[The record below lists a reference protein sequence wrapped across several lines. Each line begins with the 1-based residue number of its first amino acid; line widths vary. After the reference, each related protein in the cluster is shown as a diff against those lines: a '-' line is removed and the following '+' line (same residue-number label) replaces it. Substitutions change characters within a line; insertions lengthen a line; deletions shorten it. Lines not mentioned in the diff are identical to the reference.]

1 MGRAHEV
8 RKVAMAKTAAKKA
21 KLYSR
26 YGKEIYLAAKAG
38 GPEPDG
44 NLALRRL
51 IEKAKKE
58 QVPADVIKR
67 AIDKVKS
74 GVTENY
80 EEKVFEGYANGGA
93 TLIVKCLTDNINRT
107 ISSVRPAFT
116 KSKAKLGNEGSV
128 SYLYDVI
135 SVVAFKG
142 LDEETVLD
150 ALVMAEVDAQDIVSE
165 EDGTIKIIGE
175 PTDLY
180 KIKEAIE
187 GIKSDIEFE
196 IDEIQ
201 TLPQDTVELEGEDME
216 LFEHYKPD
224 VVLYDVLG
232 DVVCGGFAAPI
243 REGYADKV
251 LIVTSGEKM
260 ALYAANNI
268 SSAVRNFEDRSYAR
282 VFGIVLNHRN
292 VENETEKVQAF
303 SEKIGVPIVGE
314 VPRSDEIIHWEEQ
327 GKTVIEGDPTS
338 RISKCFF
345 DLAALLWKEEEGA

>member
-8 RKVAMAKTAAKKA
+8 RKVAMAKTAAAKA

-38 GPEPDG
+38 GTDQDG
-44 NLALRRL
+44 NLALRR
-51 IEKAKKE
+51 IIAKAKKE

-67 AIDKVKS
+67 AVDKVKS
-74 GVTENY
+74 GATEDY
-80 EEKVFEGYANGGA
+80 QEKTFEGYGPSGS
-93 TLIVKCLTDNINRT
+93 TVIVKCLTDNINRT

-216 LFEHYKPD
+216 LFERLMNNLNDCDD
-224 VVLYDVLG
+224 VDQIYHNVANYD
-232 DVVCGGFAAPI
+232 
-243 REGYADKV
+243 EG
-251 LIVTSGEKM
+251 E
-260 ALYAANNI
+260 
-268 SSAVRNFEDRSYAR
+268 
-282 VFGIVLNHRN
+282 
-292 VENETEKVQAF
+292 
-303 SEKIGVPIVGE
+303 
-314 VPRSDEIIHWEEQ
+314 
-327 GKTVIEGDPTS
+327 
-338 RISKCFF
+338 
-345 DLAALLWKEEEGA
+345 

>member
-26 YGKEIYLAAKAG
+26 YGKEIYLIAKAG

-44 NLALRRL
+44 NLALRKI

-74 GVTENY
+74 GATENY

-93 TLIVKCLTDNINRT
+93 TVIVKCLTDNINRT
-107 ISSVRPAFT
+107 ISQVRPAFT

-142 LDEETVLD
+142 LDEEAVLD
-150 ALVMAEVDAQDIVSE
+150 ALVMAEIDAQDIISE
-165 EDGTIKIIGE
+165 EDGTIKIVGE
-175 PTDLY
+175 PTDLN
-180 KIKEAIE
+180 KIKDAIE
-187 GIKSDIEFE
+187 GIKPDVDFD

-216 LFEHYKPD
+216 LFERLMNNLNDCDD
-224 VVLYDVLG
+224 VDQVFHNVANYD
-232 DVVCGGFAAPI
+232 
-243 REGYADKV
+243 EG
-251 LIVTSGEKM
+251 E
-260 ALYAANNI
+260 
-268 SSAVRNFEDRSYAR
+268 
-282 VFGIVLNHRN
+282 
-292 VENETEKVQAF
+292 
-303 SEKIGVPIVGE
+303 
-314 VPRSDEIIHWEEQ
+314 
-327 GKTVIEGDPTS
+327 
-338 RISKCFF
+338 
-345 DLAALLWKEEEGA
+345 

>member
-74 GVTENY
+74 GVTENH

-165 EDGTIKIIGE
+165 EDGTIKI
-175 PTDLY
+175 
-180 KIKEAIE
+180 
-187 GIKSDIEFE
+187 
-196 IDEIQ
+196 Q

-216 LFEHYKPD
+216 LFERLMNNLNDCDD
-224 VVLYDVLG
+224 VDQIYHNVANYD
-232 DVVCGGFAAPI
+232 
-243 REGYADKV
+243 EG
-251 LIVTSGEKM
+251 E
-260 ALYAANNI
+260 
-268 SSAVRNFEDRSYAR
+268 
-282 VFGIVLNHRN
+282 
-292 VENETEKVQAF
+292 
-303 SEKIGVPIVGE
+303 
-314 VPRSDEIIHWEEQ
+314 
-327 GKTVIEGDPTS
+327 
-338 RISKCFF
+338 
-345 DLAALLWKEEEGA
+345 

>member
-67 AIDKVKS
+67 AIDKVKK
-74 GVTENY
+74 GVYENF
-80 EEKVFEGYANGGA
+80 EKKVFEGFANGGA

-216 LFEHYKPD
+216 LFERLMNNLNDCDD
-224 VVLYDVLG
+224 VDQIYHNVANYD
-232 DVVCGGFAAPI
+232 
-243 REGYADKV
+243 EG
-251 LIVTSGEKM
+251 E
-260 ALYAANNI
+260 
-268 SSAVRNFEDRSYAR
+268 
-282 VFGIVLNHRN
+282 
-292 VENETEKVQAF
+292 
-303 SEKIGVPIVGE
+303 
-314 VPRSDEIIHWEEQ
+314 
-327 GKTVIEGDPTS
+327 
-338 RISKCFF
+338 
-345 DLAALLWKEEEGA
+345 

>member
-93 TLIVKCLTDNINRT
+93 TFLIVKCLTDNINRT

-216 LFEHYKPD
+216 LFERLMNNLNDCDD
-224 VVLYDVLG
+224 VDQIYHNVANYD
-232 DVVCGGFAAPI
+232 
-243 REGYADKV
+243 EG
-251 LIVTSGEKM
+251 E
-260 ALYAANNI
+260 
-268 SSAVRNFEDRSYAR
+268 
-282 VFGIVLNHRN
+282 
-292 VENETEKVQAF
+292 
-303 SEKIGVPIVGE
+303 
-314 VPRSDEIIHWEEQ
+314 
-327 GKTVIEGDPTS
+327 
-338 RISKCFF
+338 
-345 DLAALLWKEEEGA
+345 

>member
-1 MGRAHEV
+1 M
-8 RKVAMAKTAAKKA
+8 KK
-21 KLYSR
+21 
-26 YGKEIYLAAKAG
+26 
-38 GPEPDG
+38 
-44 NLALRRL
+44 
-51 IEKAKKE
+51 
-58 QVPADVIKR
+58 
-67 AIDKVKS
+67 
-74 GVTENY
+74 
-80 EEKVFEGYANGGA
+80 KVFEGYANGGA

-216 LFEHYKPD
+216 LFERLMNNLNDCDD
-224 VVLYDVLG
+224 VDQIYHNVANYD
-232 DVVCGGFAAPI
+232 
-243 REGYADKV
+243 EG
-251 LIVTSGEKM
+251 E
-260 ALYAANNI
+260 
-268 SSAVRNFEDRSYAR
+268 
-282 VFGIVLNHRN
+282 
-292 VENETEKVQAF
+292 
-303 SEKIGVPIVGE
+303 
-314 VPRSDEIIHWEEQ
+314 
-327 GKTVIEGDPTS
+327 
-338 RISKCFF
+338 
-345 DLAALLWKEEEGA
+345 

>member
-38 GPEPDG
+38 GPEPDA

-51 IEKAKKE
+51 VEKAKKE

-142 LDEETVLD
+142 LDEEAVLD
-150 ALVMAEVDAQDIVSE
+150 ALVMAEVDVQDIVSE
-165 EDGTIKIIGE
+165 DDGTIKIIGE

-180 KIKEAIE
+180 RIKEAIE
-187 GIKSDIEFE
+187 AIKTDIEFE

-201 TLPQDTVELEGEDME
+201 TLPQETVELEGEDME
-216 LFEHYKPD
+216 LFERLMNNLDDCDD
-224 VVLYDVLG
+224 VDQIYHNVANYD
-232 DVVCGGFAAPI
+232 
-243 REGYADKV
+243 EG
-251 LIVTSGEKM
+251 E
-260 ALYAANNI
+260 
-268 SSAVRNFEDRSYAR
+268 
-282 VFGIVLNHRN
+282 
-292 VENETEKVQAF
+292 
-303 SEKIGVPIVGE
+303 
-314 VPRSDEIIHWEEQ
+314 
-327 GKTVIEGDPTS
+327 
-338 RISKCFF
+338 
-345 DLAALLWKEEEGA
+345 

>member
-26 YGKEIYLAAKAG
+26 FGKEIYLAAKAG
-38 GPEPDG
+38 GPEPDA

-51 IEKAKKE
+51 VDKAKKE

-107 ISSVRPAFT
+107 ISQVRPAFT

-135 SVVAFKG
+135 SVVVFKG
-142 LDEETVLD
+142 LDEEAVLD
-150 ALVMAEVDAQDIVSE
+150 ALVMAEVDVQDIISE
-165 EDGTIKIIGE
+165 ADGTIKILGE

-187 GIKSDIEFE
+187 GVKADIEFE

-201 TLPQDTVELEGEDME
+201 TLPQATVELVGEDMD
-216 LFEHYKPD
+216 LFERLMSNLDNCDD
-224 VVLYDVLG
+224 VDQIFHNVANYD
-232 DVVCGGFAAPI
+232 
-243 REGYADKV
+243 EG
-251 LIVTSGEKM
+251 E
-260 ALYAANNI
+260 
-268 SSAVRNFEDRSYAR
+268 
-282 VFGIVLNHRN
+282 
-292 VENETEKVQAF
+292 
-303 SEKIGVPIVGE
+303 
-314 VPRSDEIIHWEEQ
+314 
-327 GKTVIEGDPTS
+327 
-338 RISKCFF
+338 
-345 DLAALLWKEEEGA
+345 

>member
-8 RKVAMAKTAAKKA
+8 RKVAMAKTAAKKT

-51 IEKAKKE
+51 IDKAQKE
-58 QVPADVIKR
+58 QVPADGIKR

-74 GVTENY
+74 GVTEEY

-93 TLIVKCLTDNINRT
+93 TIIVKCLTDNINRT
-107 ISSVRPAFT
+107 ISQVRPAFT

-135 SVVAFKG
+135 SVVSFKG
-142 LDEETVLD
+142 LDEEAVLD
-150 ALVMAEVDAQDIVSE
+150 ALVMAEIDARDIISE
-165 EDGTIKIIGE
+165 EDGSIKIIGE
-175 PTDLY
+175 PTDFN

-187 GIKSDIEFE
+187 GIKADVDFD

-216 LFEHYKPD
+216 LFERLMNNLNDCDD
-224 VVLYDVLG
+224 VDQIYHNVANYD
-232 DVVCGGFAAPI
+232 
-243 REGYADKV
+243 EG
-251 LIVTSGEKM
+251 E
-260 ALYAANNI
+260 
-268 SSAVRNFEDRSYAR
+268 
-282 VFGIVLNHRN
+282 
-292 VENETEKVQAF
+292 
-303 SEKIGVPIVGE
+303 
-314 VPRSDEIIHWEEQ
+314 
-327 GKTVIEGDPTS
+327 
-338 RISKCFF
+338 
-345 DLAALLWKEEEGA
+345 

>member
-26 YGKEIYLAAKAG
+26 YGKEIYLVAKAG
-38 GPEPDG
+38 GPELDG

-51 IEKAKKE
+51 VEKAKKE

-107 ISSVRPAFT
+107 ISEVRPAFT

-150 ALVMAEVDAQDIVSE
+150 ALVMAEIDAKDIISE
-165 EDGTIKIIGE
+165 DDGTIKIIGE
-175 PTDLY
+175 PTDLN
-180 KIKEAIE
+180 KIKEAIY
-187 GIKSDIEFE
+187 GVNADIEFD

-201 TLPQDTVELEGEDME
+201 TLPQDTVELSGEDME
-216 LFEHYKPD
+216 LFERLMNNLNDCDD
-224 VVLYDVLG
+224 VDQIYHNVANYD
-232 DVVCGGFAAPI
+232 
-243 REGYADKV
+243 EG
-251 LIVTSGEKM
+251 E
-260 ALYAANNI
+260 
-268 SSAVRNFEDRSYAR
+268 
-282 VFGIVLNHRN
+282 
-292 VENETEKVQAF
+292 
-303 SEKIGVPIVGE
+303 
-314 VPRSDEIIHWEEQ
+314 
-327 GKTVIEGDPTS
+327 
-338 RISKCFF
+338 
-345 DLAALLWKEEEGA
+345 

>member
-8 RKVAMAKTAAKKA
+8 RKVAMAKTAAKKT

-67 AIDKVKS
+67 AVDKVKS

-93 TLIVKCLTDNINRT
+93 TIIVKCLTDNINRT

-150 ALVMAEVDAQDIVSE
+150 ALVMAEVDVQDIVSE
-165 EDGTIKIIGE
+165 EDGTIKIVGE

-187 GIKSDIEFE
+187 GVKPDVEFD

-201 TLPQDTVELEGEDME
+201 TLPQDTVELTGEDME
-216 LFEHYKPD
+216 LFERLMNNLNNCDD
-224 VVLYDVLG
+224 VDQIYHNVANYD
-232 DVVCGGFAAPI
+232 
-243 REGYADKV
+243 EG
-251 LIVTSGEKM
+251 E
-260 ALYAANNI
+260 
-268 SSAVRNFEDRSYAR
+268 
-282 VFGIVLNHRN
+282 
-292 VENETEKVQAF
+292 
-303 SEKIGVPIVGE
+303 
-314 VPRSDEIIHWEEQ
+314 
-327 GKTVIEGDPTS
+327 
-338 RISKCFF
+338 
-345 DLAALLWKEEEGA
+345 

>member
-196 IDEIQ
+196 IYEIQ
-201 TLPQDTVELEGEDME
+201 TLTQDTVELEGEDME
-216 LFEHYKPD
+216 LFERLMNNLNDCDD
-224 VVLYDVLG
+224 VDQIYHNVANYD
-232 DVVCGGFAAPI
+232 
-243 REGYADKV
+243 EG
-251 LIVTSGEKM
+251 E
-260 ALYAANNI
+260 
-268 SSAVRNFEDRSYAR
+268 
-282 VFGIVLNHRN
+282 
-292 VENETEKVQAF
+292 
-303 SEKIGVPIVGE
+303 
-314 VPRSDEIIHWEEQ
+314 
-327 GKTVIEGDPTS
+327 
-338 RISKCFF
+338 
-345 DLAALLWKEEEGA
+345 